1 MLYIYQIKIEI
12 GRKISVTIRAAVDF
26 GEPICGRLFLFHL
39 ELLCLRLHLVLVLF
53 VSWIDGNLRL
63 LLLLLLCLGSVLA
76 TCPALLV
83 VASLPTVFGSRGAL
97 RVLLFVVLAFFIVRI
112 TAVVAL
118 FGLILFIAILAV
130 LAASAILTTLVLL
143 ASISTITEVVVVVSV
158 PIVVISVVGIL
169 AVVLL
174 AVRFAVV
181 VATGTTTPVS
191 LAVIAPI
198 SSVIA
203 LVIVGLRSWL
213 ALDICLLLLL
223 VQVDDLAITTLGSF
237 DDGLAMLL
245 LTVDLGATL
254 AASMLFVPVVIVT
267 IASTAS
273 TTTTLNTGPQS
284 VTTILIIIVFASLT
298 RFTCAFSTVLACIF
312 EFCNLEVFFV
322 NVLVVCSLI
331 RSIPVLLVLRD
342 FVVSLL
348 SIPSAAATFTSALAT
363 LVLLV
368 PSSTA
373 VMVVVAISLVAILL
387 LAVTTAPT
395 LSIVPNLIV
404 LSSIRTVTAAA
415 VLVIL
420 IRMFPGVLH
429 LIHRI
434 IFSDHFSAVV

>member
-130 LAASAILTTLVLL
+130 LAASTILTTLVLL
-143 ASISTITEVVVVVSV
+143 ASISTITEVVVVSV

-254 AASMLFVPVVIVT
+254 AASMLFVPVVVVT

-298 RFTCAFSTVLACIF
+298 RFTCTFSAVLACIF

-348 SIPSAAATFTSALAT
+348 SIPSAAATFTSALAA

>member
-130 LAASAILTTLVLL
+130 LAASTILTTLVLL
-143 ASISTITEVVVVVSV
+143 ASISTITEVVVVSV

-254 AASMLFVPVVIVT
+254 AASMLFVPVVVVT

-298 RFTCAFSTVLACIF
+298 RFTCTFSAVLACIF

-348 SIPSAAATFTSALAT
+348 SIPSAAATFSTALAT

>member
-130 LAASAILTTLVLL
+130 LAASTILTTLVLL
-143 ASISTITEVVVVVSV
+143 ASISTITEVVVVSV

-191 LAVIAPI
+191 LAIIAPI

-298 RFTCAFSTVLACIF
+298 RFTCTFSTVLACIF

-348 SIPSAAATFTSALAT
+348 SIPSAAATFTSALAA